1 MVPYHKAAALPAQFA
16 KIVRARAED
25 ETMAFNESA
34 VIELDTQ
41 VGVVAIVV
49 EEFRRRNLRPRRRSE
64 ERCCRVRA

>member
-49 EEFRRRNLRPRRRSE
+49 EEFPVRVQHDSHKGRS
-64 ERCCRVRA
+64 